1 MKENEKRAM
10 GRMASTLCD
19 IYSGLDDKKYDDARQ
34 YLLMADQVGMKSF
47 GEFENG
53 AFEYLYNKCKQAKFN
68 CDMYSHC
75 FMFVGEASMG
85 AIRDVLYDT
94 TEGIINAVKANDDEE
109 VKLLRL
115 IQTNLIKAIC
125 Y

>member
-10 GRMASTLCD
+10 ERMASTLCD

-34 YLLMADQVGMKSF
+34 DLLMADQVGMKSF

-53 AFEYLYNKCKQAKFN
+53 AFEYLYNKCKQAKFI
-68 CDMYSHC
+68 CDMYAHC
-75 FMFVGEASMG
+75 FMFVEEASMG

>member
-1 MKENEKRAM
+1 MEL
-10 GRMASTLCD
+10 MASTLCE

-34 YLLMADQVGMKSF
+34 YLLMADQVGMKCF
-47 GEFENG
+47 PEFENG
-53 AFEYLYNKCKQAKFN
+53 AFEYLYNKCKRATY
-68 CDMYSHC
+68 DSDIYSHC
-75 FMFVGEASMG
+75 FMFVEEASMG

>member
-1 MKENEKRAM
+1 ME
-10 GRMASTLCD
+10 RMASTLCD

-75 FMFVGEASMG
+75 FMFVEEASMG

-115 IQTNLIKAIC
+115 IQINLIKAIC